1 MQRKLLYGGS
11 VHVPGQGFVIFGG
24 LDSNLTNAQQL
35 RSLDGQWE
43 LGPSIFE
50 GQPDYSQCLVQVN
63 SDFDHNIHV
72 KAKKGLLVFQRG
84 VFFFSFRVVISVDS
98 DH

>member
-43 LGPSIFE
+43 LGPSVFE
-50 GQPDYSQCLVQVN
+50 EEKDYAQCLVQVN
-63 SDFDHNIHV
+63 SDFDQNIHV
-72 KAKKGLLVFQRG
+72 
-84 VFFFSFRVVISVDS
+84 
-98 DH
+98 